1 MHDETLLTL
10 LSDRANLSVARR
22 VALPMF
28 AAIAAAPDYHWVR
41 DEHGF
46 MNRSDLATVRTCTR
60 IGSFAA
66 EIELTPWSATA
77 TELVLRPAAR
87 APHRWSG
94 RRRRRWY
101 AAAHTAADALR
112 HDLMAARPPQP
123 EEGGRATA
131 QRPRMAG

>member
-1 MHDETLLTL
+1 MHDDTLLTL
-10 LSDRANLSVARR
+10 LADRANLSVARR
-22 VALPMF
+22 VPLPMF
-28 AAIAAAPDYHWVR
+28 AAIAAAPQYHWER
-41 DEHGF
+41 DEHGY

-60 IGSFAA
+60 VGSFDA

-101 AAAHTAADALR
+101 SAAHTAADALR
-112 HDLMAARPPQP
+112 HDLLAARGPQL
-123 EEGGRATA
+123 EEGGRAPA
-131 QRPRMAG
+131 HRPRMAG